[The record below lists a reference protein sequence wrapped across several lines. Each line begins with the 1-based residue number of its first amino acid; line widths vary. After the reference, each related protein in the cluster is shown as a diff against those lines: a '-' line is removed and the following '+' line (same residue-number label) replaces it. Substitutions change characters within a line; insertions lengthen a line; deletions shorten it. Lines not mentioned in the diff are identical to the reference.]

1 MNISEFVNTVKFL
14 SFKKIARFFLFLTI
28 PGVVLLACASQ
39 MGSSVTIAEATAA
52 HDGSQVVVTGDVVQQ
67 MDDEHLLLHD
77 GSGQITIKV
86 EKDILGKVK
95 FAPDSRLRVYGTMDR
110 NSERSILIAKSVQV
124 VK

>member
-1 MNISEFVNTVKFL
+1 MNILKAVDVVNFL
-14 SFKKIARFFLFLTI
+14 NFKKIARIFLCLII
-28 PGVVLLACASQ
+28 PGAALLACASQ

-52 HDGSQVVVTGDVVQQ
+52 HDGSQVVVTGDIVQQ
-67 MDDEHLLLHD
+67 MDNEHLLLRD

-86 EKDILGKVK
+86 EKEILGKVK
-95 FAPDSRLRVYGTMDR
+95 FAPDSHLRVYGTMDR